1 MKIGIIGSGNI
12 GGTLGKHWAKAG
24 HNVMFSSRNP
34 DELKEMAD
42 SVGAKAGTVTE
53 AADHGE
59 VLLLATPLK
68 HNEVVANEVGTLR
81 DKILI
86 DATNPYPNR
95 DGEVAQKIVDD
106 ENKTSTEYTA
116 SLFTGATTVKAFNSV
131 FYKVMEERAFKEG
144 DDRVAIQIAADDE
157 NAKTIVKNLIE
168 DIGMAPH
175 DMGNF
180 KDGKKFEPGAPLYNK
195 NLTIKEAHQFV
206 KDMM

>member
-12 GGTLGKHWAKAG
+12 GGTLGRHWAKAG
-24 HNVMFSSRNP
+24 HDVMFSSRHP

-42 SVGAKAGTVTE
+42 SIGARAGTVSE

-68 HNEVVANEVGTLR
+68 HNEVVANEVGSLEN
-81 DKILI
+81 KILI
-86 DATNPYPNR
+86 DATNPYPDR

-106 ENKTSTEYTA
+106 DDQTSTEYTA
-116 SLFTGATTVKAFNSV
+116 GLFAGATTVKAFNSV
-131 FYKVMEERAFKEG
+131 FYKVMQERAFREG
-144 DDRVAIQIAADDE
+144 DARVAIQIAADDE
-157 NAKTIVKNLIE
+157 QAKTIVKNLIE

-175 DMGNF
+175 DIGSF
-180 KDGKKFEPGAPLYNK
+180 KDGKRFEPGAPLYNK
-195 NLTIKEAHQFV
+195 NFTIKEAVQFV

>member
-1 MKIGIIGSGNI
+1 
-12 GGTLGKHWAKAG
+12 
-24 HNVMFSSRNP
+24 MFSSRNP

-95 DGEVAQKIVDD
+95 DGAVAQKIVDD
-106 ENKTSTEYTA
+106 EDKTSTEYTA

-131 FYKVMEERAFKEG
+131 FYKVMQERAFQKG
-144 DDRVAIQIAADDE
+144 DERVAIQIVADDE
-157 NAKTIVKNLIE
+157 QAKTIVKNLIE

-175 DMGNF
+175 DLGGF
-180 KDGKKFEPGAPLYNK
+180 KEGKKFEPEAPLYNK
-195 NLTIKEAHQFV
+195 NLTIKEAQQFV